1 MSFTQNRFGAL
12 LGEEET
18 EIDKLGNI
26 KPVEK
31 KGDAPPPT
39 RREQRRATT
48 GTRQPAGKLYAL
60 SDLHENRVAPPIV
73 CLQWCLTLHVC
84 ILVSPPSR
92 RDRGNRKDVS
102 ESTQVSSTETSSRPA
117 RPERAGRNEHSG
129 RGRQFDRHS
138 GTGIQ

>member
-48 GTRQPAGKLYAL
+48 GTRQPAGKFNAL
-60 SDLHENRVAPPIV
+60 SELHEKRVASFLCHPR
-73 CLQWCLTLHVC
+73 LLHRQWCLNVC
-84 ILVSPPSR
+84 YSSLSPFKTWSR
-92 RDRGNRKDVS
+92 
-102 ESTQVSSTETSSRPA
+102 
-117 RPERAGRNEHSG
+117 
-129 RGRQFDRHS
+129 
-138 GTGIQ
+138 

>member
-31 KGDAPPPT
+31 KGDAQPPT

-48 GTRQPAGKLYAL
+48 GTRQPAGKFLFFFFFL
-60 SDLHENRVAPPIV
+60 RHF
-73 CLQWCLTLHVC
+73 CMK
-84 ILVSPPSR
+84 SR
-92 RDRGNRKDVS
+92 LNFLLN
-102 ESTQVSSTETSSRPA
+102 A
-117 RPERAGRNEHSG
+117 
-129 RGRQFDRHS
+129 F
-138 GTGIQ
+138 

>member
-31 KGDAPPPT
+31 KGDAQPPT

-48 GTRQPAGKLYAL
+48 GTRQPAGKFLFFFL
-60 SDLHENRVAPPIV
+60 PQTFLHEIASQFLIK
-73 CLQWCLTLHVC
+73 CLL
-84 ILVSPPSR
+84 I
-92 RDRGNRKDVS
+92 
-102 ESTQVSSTETSSRPA
+102 
-117 RPERAGRNEHSG
+117 
-129 RGRQFDRHS
+129 
-138 GTGIQ
+138 

>member
-18 EIDKLGNI
+18 EIDKLGNV

-48 GTRQPAGKLYAL
+48 GTRQPAGKLDAM
-60 SDLHENRVAPPIV
+60 SDLHENRVAPSLFAI
-73 CLQWCLTLHVC
+73 
-84 ILVSPPSR
+84 PSAMM
-92 RDRGNRKDVS
+92 S
-102 ESTQVSSTETSSRPA
+102 
-117 RPERAGRNEHSG
+117 HS
-129 RGRQFDRHS
+129 
-138 GTGIQ
+138 

>member
-18 EIDKLGNI
+18 EIDKLGNL

-48 GTRQPAGKLYAL
+48 GTRQPAGKFFFFFFLRHFA
-60 SDLHENRVAPPIV
+60 
-73 CLQWCLTLHVC
+73 W
-84 ILVSPPSR
+84 
-92 RDRGNRKDVS
+92 K
-102 ESTQVSSTETSSRPA
+102 SRP
-117 RPERAGRNEHSG
+117 NFSLNV
-129 RGRQFDRHS
+129 FN
-138 GTGIQ
+138 IN